1 MFRRKI
7 LIAGLLPL
15 LALPLMGDSCTEDK
29 VIFIAVGLDTTAGFI
44 ASGELNIHDDTK
56 TIDVKED
63 MDLET
68 VLDDNDIDPEDIE
81 SVKVSR
87 VYYRV
92 TVPEAGRS
100 IENGNVEILRNGV
113 TSSVPLITGFSGDGS
128 AGTDW
133 IEITNLLQPQAVN
146 LLNDFMQEL
155 LNELQGGAPVSNT
168 LFTYHVT
175 GNSIPADVPTNFQ
188 WELKVSFNVQA
199 EQEVEVPNF

>member
-1 MFRRKI
+1 MFRRKL

-15 LALPLMGDSCTEDK
+15 LAIPLMGESCTEEKD
-29 VIFIAVGLDTTAGFI
+29 VFIAVGLATTAGFI
-44 ASGELNIHDDTK
+44 ASGELNVHDDTK

-63 MDLET
+63 LDLQNNFDES
-68 VLDDNDIDPEDIE
+68 DFDPEDIQTI
-81 SVKVSR
+81 KVSR

-113 TSSVPLITGFSGDGS
+113 SSFVPLVTGFNGDGS

-133 IEITNLLQPQAVN
+133 IEITPLLQPQAVN

-155 LNELQGGAPVSNT
+155 LVELQSGVPVSDT
-168 LFTYHVT
+168 QFTYHVS

-188 WELKVSFNVQA
+188 WELKVSFLVQA
-199 EQEVEVPNF
+199 EEAVEVPDF

>member
-15 LALPLMGDSCTEDK
+15 LAIPLMGDSCTEDK

-63 MDLET
+63 LDLQT
-68 VLDDNDIDPEDIE
+68 NLDENDIDAEDIQTI
-81 SVKVSR
+81 KVSR

-100 IENGNVEILRNGV
+100 IENGNVEILREG
-113 TSSVPLITGFSGDGS
+113 SSFVPLITGFSGDGS

-133 IEITNLLQPQAVN
+133 IEITTLLQPQAVN

-155 LNELQGGAPVSNT
+155 LNEQLTGVPVSNT
-168 LFTYHVT
+168 QFTYHVT

-188 WELKVSFNVQA
+188 WELKVSFAVQA
-199 EQEVEVPNF
+199 EQTVEVPDF

>member
-1 MFRRKI
+1 MFGRKI

-63 MDLET
+63 MDLAT
-68 VLDDNDIDPEDIE
+68 VLDDNDIDAQDIQ

-100 IENGNVEILRNGV
+100 IENGNVEILRQAG
-113 TSSVPLITGFSGDGS
+113 SFVPLVTGFNGDGS
-128 AGTDW
+128 ASTDW
-133 IEITNLLQPQAVN
+133 IEITSLLQPQAVN

-155 LNELQGGAPVSNT
+155 LNEQQTGVPVTNT
-168 LFTYHVT
+168 QFTYHVT

-188 WELKVSFNVQA
+188 WELKVSFSIQA

>member
-29 VIFIAVGLDTTAGFI
+29 VIFIAVGLDTTAGFE

-56 TIDVKED
+56 VIDVKED
-63 MDLET
+63 MDLAT
-68 VLDDNDIDPEDIE
+68 VLDDNDIDPEDIQ

-87 VYYRV
+87 LYYRV
-92 TVPEAGRS
+92 TQPEAGRS
-100 IENGNVEILRNGV
+100 IENGNVDILREGGAF
-113 TSSVPLITGFSGDGS
+113 VPLVGAFAGDAS
-128 AGTDW
+128 QATDW
-133 IEITNLLQPQAVN
+133 IEITQLLEPQAVN

-155 LNELQGGAPVSNT
+155 LVELQGGAPVTNT
-168 LFTYHVT
+168 EFTYHVT

-188 WELKVSFNVQA
+188 WELKVSFTVQA